1 MKSVRLPFRLAAAAL
16 LLTAAPAL
24 ADGDVHCN
32 AGPQSA
38 WKPIKDLKK
47 AAWMEG
53 WTMLQSEVTN
63 DCYEVYAR
71 AENGQVVEAFFHPVT
86 MKKLVV
92 YRRGKEVFRAAGF
105 TG

>member
-1 MKSVRLPFRLAAAAL
+1 MRAISLFHCLAGAAL
-16 LLTAAPAL
+16 FLTAAPAL

-86 MKKLVV
+86 MKKMVV
-92 YRRGKEVFRAAGF
+92 FRRGKEVFRAAGF